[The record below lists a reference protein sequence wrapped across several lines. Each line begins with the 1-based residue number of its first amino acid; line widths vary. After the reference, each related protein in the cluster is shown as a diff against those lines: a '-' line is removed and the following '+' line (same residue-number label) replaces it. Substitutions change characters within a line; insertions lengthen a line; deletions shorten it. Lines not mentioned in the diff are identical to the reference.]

1 MWKKKLYSSTPLL
14 TILLRT
20 SKIPKI
26 HSPNSVS
33 HKNITLLDPLLQTS
47 ASFSSSSSSP
57 FVEIEGVSFPTVGG
71 IFFGGPTFH
80 RENVNLFT
88 KKKNS
93 FCSESKSAE
102 KLQCWNCDATADG
115 TTPFLVCQ
123 SCRSVQAVNHSIDYF
138 QILGVERKY
147 NIEVEKLEEKYKNWQ
162 KKLHPD
168 LVHSKSQREREY
180 AAEQSAR
187 VINAYRT
194 LTDPLSRAIYI
205 LKLENVVVDEE
216 ERITDPELLAEIM
229 ELREAVEEAEGN
241 QALNQIKAQIQDK
254 MQYWCKSFED
264 AFLNKKYENAIASIQ
279 RMTYY
284 KRANE
289 EIIKKL

>member
-1 MWKKKLYSSTPLL
+1 MWKKKLYTSTPLS

-20 SKIPKI
+20 RKLVKI
-26 HSPNSVS
+26 HSP
-33 HKNITLLDPLLQTS
+33 KDAPLLNPLLQIS
-47 ASFSSSSSSP
+47 ASCSPYSSP
-57 FVEIEGVSFPTVGG
+57 FVRKIEIQFFPTAGG
-71 IFFGGPTFH
+71 IFFGGPRFYNG
-80 RENVNLFT
+80 NVNLFV
-88 KKKNS
+88 KKKNC
-93 FCSESKSAE
+93 FCSESQSAE
-102 KLQCWNCDATADG
+102 KHQCWNCDATADG

-123 SCRSVQAVNHSIDYF
+123 SCRSVQPVDHSIDYF
-138 QILGVERKY
+138 QILGVERRY
-147 NIEVEKLEEKYKNWQ
+147 NIEVDKLEGKYKDWQ

-187 VINAYRT
+187 VIDAYRT

-216 ERITDPELLAEIM
+216 ERITDSELLAEIM
-229 ELREAVEEAEGN
+229 ELREAVEEAEGT
-241 QALNQIKAQIQDK
+241 QALNQIKAQIQGK
-254 MQYWCKSFED
+254 MQYWCNSFED
-264 AFLNKKYENAIASIQ
+264 ALLNKNYEDATASIQ